1 MPSWRAEGAAE
12 PAATMAGRH
21 REGDLGLRGGALR
34 PQFTEF
40 RDLDPESRFD
50 RFMGTVSEA
59 AAAAYASHAVSAE
72 GPSADTACEA

>member
-1 MPSWRAEGAAE
+1 
-12 PAATMAGRH
+12 MAGRH

-34 PQFTEF
+34 PQFTDATQDSVREG
-40 RDLDPESRFD
+40 DLDPESRFD